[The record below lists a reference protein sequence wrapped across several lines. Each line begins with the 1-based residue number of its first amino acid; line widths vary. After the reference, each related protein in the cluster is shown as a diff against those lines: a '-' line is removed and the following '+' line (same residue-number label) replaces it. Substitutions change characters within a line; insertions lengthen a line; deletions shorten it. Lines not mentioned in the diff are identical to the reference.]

1 MHRAVARW
9 GSWGAALTGVD
20 ASAPVGRNRQ
30 NALLGK
36 YTNDFT
42 RIDNKVRFVTE
53 FIEGK
58 LVVAGRKKQEL
69 VADLIK
75 RKYTPMPRATNKAAP
90 KVAGNIDD
98 EVEAGESAEEATS
111 VAADFH
117 YLLSMPIDNLTME
130 KVRTRGPAS
139 RGRRWRQ
146 RLTAARADSAVVA
159 LLVQVEE
166 LKAERAK
173 KEAELNE
180 LLSKSTRDL
189 WEADLDAFM
198 AAWEVRRQRPRGA
211 VHAYALR

>member
-1 MHRAVARW
+1 MPT
-9 GSWGAALTGVD
+9 SY
-20 ASAPVGRNRQ
+20 GRTDQ
-30 NALLGK
+30 NALLDK

-98 EVEAGESAEEATS
+98 EADVGESAEEAIS
-111 VAADFH
+111 GAADFH

-130 KVRTRGPAS
+130 KVRA
-139 RGRRWRQ
+139 RR
-146 RLTAARADSAVVA
+146 SACEGTSGGNA
-159 LLVQVEE
+159 
-166 LKAERAK
+166 
-173 KEAELNE
+173 
-180 LLSKSTRDL
+180 
-189 WEADLDAFM
+189 
-198 AAWEVRRQRPRGA
+198 
-211 VHAYALR
+211 